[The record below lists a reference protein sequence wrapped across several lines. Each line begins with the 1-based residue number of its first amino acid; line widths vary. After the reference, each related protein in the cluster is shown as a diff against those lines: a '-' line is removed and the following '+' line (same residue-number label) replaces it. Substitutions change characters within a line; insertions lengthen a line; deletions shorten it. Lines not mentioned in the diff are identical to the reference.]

1 MKKSN
6 TTKIFSKIL
15 IAVYLMVYSA
25 PFGMCVPG
33 AISSSLTSSGN
44 KPSLRSSS
52 PVTDNLKLEG
62 DVSITKSNAKITL
75 SLRDSDVQQVLRMF
89 ADRAGLNIIFHD
101 SVKAD
106 TKVTLDMVDVP
117 LNQAFKLIMQVTNL
131 TYYIDN
137 NTMIVM
143 TSDAAKTSNLTK
155 QEIMTIPVKYVDSV
169 VLADFLNNNIFSLN
183 RPGLSNSKIAI
194 TNQGTNEILI
204 FGTKNDYVMAKK
216 VVAQFDK
223 KPLEETFVVNHT
235 TPKEMSDMICNTL
248 FKSNSSSSGG
258 SSGGGSSSSGSSS
271 GGSSGPSGGGS
282 GGGPSGGA
290 APIGNTDG
298 VLTGA
303 ADDIAL
309 GTGVI
314 ACQYSGSVSADSLS
328 SITANNLTVTYY
340 AQRGVIEVRGGSV
353 QQMEMVRDFIANN
366 DKKQPQAYI
375 EISIIELS
383 ESGMRNFDNSWQ
395 IWSRWFSGSFNGDTS
410 TNTLYPTFL
419 QGEGYSVVDSTDP
432 SKIKYTISKF
442 SGTPTLTYAINYAIE
457 NQKGRVLANPRVLVT
472 NGQESTVDLTSDY
485 IKTSQ
490 SQVLSGS
497 LSGAM
502 GKTYT
507 IGNDEGIKV
516 TMTPF
521 ISPQGYVTLNIK
533 PNYKT
538 IKEKV
543 YQPSADGTT
552 QDLAATLLQ
561 RRDLDLKNVRIKDG
575 ETLVLGGMIGETET
589 KSIKKIP
596 VLGDLPGVGVMFRN
610 SDTTKEK
617 AELVIMITP
626 KIIKDS
632 EDVVSNPGA
641 TL

>member
-6 TTKIFSKIL
+6 ITKIFSKAL
-15 IAVYLMVYSA
+15 IAVYLMVYVA
-25 PFGMCVPG
+25 PIGICAPST
-33 AISSSLTSSGN
+33 ISSSLTAGST
-44 KPSLRSSS
+44 PPALRGASASNS
-52 PVTDNLKLEG
+52 LKLEG
-62 DVSITKSNAKITL
+62 DVSLTKSNSKITL
-75 SLRDSDVQQVLRMF
+75 SLRDSDAKQVLRMF

-101 SVKAD
+101 SVKDD

-117 LNQAFKLIMQVTNL
+117 INQAFKLIMQVTSL

-137 NTMIVM
+137 KTMVVM
-143 TSDAAKTSNLTK
+143 SAEAAKSSNLAK
-155 QEIMTIPVKYVDSV
+155 QELMTIPVRYIDAAP
-169 VLADFLNNNIFSLN
+169 LADFLNNNIFALN
-183 RPGLSNSKIAI
+183 RPGLSNSKIAVI
-194 TNQGTNEILI
+194 NQGTNEIMI
-204 FGTKNDYVMAKK
+204 FGTKNDYTIAKK

-223 KPLEETFVVNHT
+223 KPLEESFVVNHT
-235 TPKEMSDMICNTL
+235 TPKEMSDMICSTL
-248 FKSNSSSSGG
+248 FKGGSSSSGSSGGGSSSGSSSSGG
-258 SSGGGSSSSGSSS
+258 SSGRST
-271 GGSSGPSGGGS
+271 
-282 GGGPSGGA
+282 GGA
-290 APIGNTDG
+290 APVGKIDG

-314 ACQYSGSVSADSLS
+314 ACQYSGSVSADGVS
-328 SITANNLTVTYY
+328 SFAANNLTVTYY
-340 AQRGVIEVRGGSV
+340 AQRGVIEVRGGSA
-353 QQMEMVRDFIANN
+353 QQMELIKDFIAKN

-383 ESGMRNFDNSWQ
+383 ESGMRNFDNTWQ
-395 IWSRWFSGSFNGDTS
+395 IWSSWFSGSFNGTTS
-410 TNTLYPTFL
+410 TNTLYPTFFK
-419 QGEGYSVVDSTDP
+419 GEGYDVVDSANP
-432 SKIKYTISKF
+432 SKIKYSISKF
-442 SGTPTLTYAINYAIE
+442 TGTPTLTYAISYAIE
-457 NQKGRVLANPRVLVT
+457 NHKGRVLANPRILVT

-521 ISPQGYVTLNIK
+521 ISPEGYVTLNLK
-533 PNYKT
+533 PDYKT
-538 IKEKV
+538 IKDTV
-543 YQPSADGTT
+543 YQTGADGVTK
-552 QDLAATLLQ
+552 DIAATLLQ
-561 RRDLDLKNVRIKDG
+561 RRDLELKNVRIKDG

-589 KSIKKIP
+589 KSITKIP
-596 VLGDLPGVGVMFRN
+596 VLGDLPGIGVMFRN
-610 SDTTKEK
+610 SDTKKEK

-632 EDVVSNPGA
+632 EDVVSNPGT